1 LSGVLGDGAPLLPPP
16 IVVLIDRSSIGA
28 PLPQMGPG
36 FPAPGAF
43 GSASTFTFTST
54 SAATPGRPWDRADF
68 WGSQEGRGEWGVV
81 VHREFARNFPGFANP
96 AATGPLLNGSPTGPL
111 LIASATA
118 AKGPPGGPA
127 DSLSIG
133 APNFGPLGGAT
144 ASASMGG
151 WGRFNVSYGGMIERK
166 ADDPPPPPSPR
177 RDLPRGPFLP
187 GSMLEL
193 QLAQDQA
200 LRNLAANS
208 DAATP
213 ASNPVA
219 TSESGSRAA
228 SPPLQTSPEFS
239 RQGPLSLSLTVDDQE
254 AAQAFSIDDTMS
266 SERAP
271 ANPKAAASD
280 PTTEESEAAAP
291 DVAASTDDESGQA
304 LLPRAAGL
312 IASLLPHDQRS
323 LETAVDQFLD
333 ELHDL
338 GAGSLIEPS
347 PIRALVVSASLIG
360 AGVAVEAARRRL
372 SPRRRR
378 DRPARLWDAGD
389 GEELLG
395 FPELPGSWS
404 ARWL

>member
-1 LSGVLGDGAPLLPPP
+1 
-16 IVVLIDRSSIGA
+16 
-28 PLPQMGPG
+28 MHN
-36 FPAPGAF
+36 FP
-43 GSASTFTFTST
+43 
-54 SAATPGRPWDRADF
+54 SAADSA
-68 WGSQEGRGEWGVV
+68 
-81 VHREFARNFPGFANP
+81 
-96 AATGPLLNGSPTGPL
+96 PTGPL
-111 LIASATA
+111 LIASAA
-118 AKGPPGGPA
+118 SAKGPPGGPA
-127 DSLSIG
+127 DSLSIS
-133 APNFGPLGGAT
+133 APNFGPLGGAM
-144 ASASMGG
+144 ASPSMGG
-151 WGRFNVSYGGMIERK
+151 WGRFDVSYGDMIERK

-187 GSMLEL
+187 GSMLGL

-200 LRNLAANS
+200 LRNLATNS

-219 TSESGSRAA
+219 TSDSESKAA
-228 SPPLQTSPEFS
+228 STPLQTSPEFS
-239 RQGPLSLSLTVDDQE
+239 RQGPLSLSLTVDDQA
-254 AAQAFSIDDTMS
+254 AAQALSIDETMS
-266 SERAP
+266 SERAH

-280 PTTEESEAAAP
+280 PTAEESEEAAP
-291 DVAASTDDESGQA
+291 DAAVAADDEPGQA

-323 LETAVDQFLD
+323 LEAAVDQFLD

-360 AGVAVEAARRRL
+360 AGVAVEATRRRL

-389 GEELLG
+389 SEELLG

>member
-1 LSGVLGDGAPLLPPP
+1 
-16 IVVLIDRSSIGA
+16 
-28 PLPQMGPG
+28 
-36 FPAPGAF
+36 
-43 GSASTFTFTST
+43 
-54 SAATPGRPWDRADF
+54 
-68 WGSQEGRGEWGVV
+68 
-81 VHREFARNFPGFANP
+81 
-96 AATGPLLNGSPTGPL
+96 
-111 LIASATA
+111 
-118 AKGPPGGPA
+118 
-127 DSLSIG
+127 
-133 APNFGPLGGAT
+133 
-144 ASASMGG
+144 MGG

-347 PIRALVVSASLIG
+347 PIRALVASASLIG
-360 AGVAVEAARRRL
+360 VGVAVEATRRRL
-372 SPRRRR
+372 SSRRRR
-378 DRPARLWDAGD
+378 SRSARPWDVGD

-404 ARWL
+404 ARWI

>member
-1 LSGVLGDGAPLLPPP
+1 LSGVLGDGAPLLRPP
-16 IVVLIDRSSIGA
+16 IVVIADRGFIAA
-28 PLPQMGPG
+28 PFQIGPG
-36 FPAPGAF
+36 FLAPGDF
-43 GSASTFTFTST
+43 GPASTFT
-54 SAATPGRPWDRADF
+54 SASASASMPARPWDRVDF
-68 WGSQEGRGEWGVV
+68 GETQEGRGGWGVV
-81 VHREFARNFPGFANP
+81 LHREFTQNFAGVADP
-96 AATGPLLNGSPTGPL
+96 APTGPL

-127 DSLSIG
+127 DSLSIS
-133 APNFGPLGGAT
+133 APNFGPLGGAM
-144 ASASMGG
+144 ASAAMGG
-151 WGRFNVSYGGMIERK
+151 WGRFDVSYGDMIERK

-177 RDLPRGPFLP
+177 RDFPRGPFLP
-187 GSMLEL
+187 GSMLGL

-208 DAATP
+208 DAAPP

-219 TSESGSRAA
+219 TSESESKAA

-239 RQGPLSLSLTVDDQE
+239 RQGPLSLSLTVDDQA
-254 AAQAFSIDDTMS
+254 AAQALSIDDTMS

-271 ANPKAAASD
+271 ANPKPAASD
-280 PTTEESEAAAP
+280 PTTEESEEAAP
-291 DVAASTDDESGQA
+291 DGAAAAGDEPGRA

-323 LETAVDQFLD
+323 LEAAVDQFLD

-360 AGVAVEAARRRL
+360 AGVAVEATRRRL

-389 GEELLG
+389 SEELLG